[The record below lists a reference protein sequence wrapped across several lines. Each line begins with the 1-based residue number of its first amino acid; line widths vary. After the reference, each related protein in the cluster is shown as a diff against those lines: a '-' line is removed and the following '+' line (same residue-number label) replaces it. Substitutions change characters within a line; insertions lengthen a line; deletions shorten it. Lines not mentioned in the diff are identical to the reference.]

1 MSSDFLN
8 LVKSA
13 VPALFWLS
21 GVLYPAAKLKS
32 DILRSLLLWNP
43 VTITANAYRNSLI
56 YRKWIWETP
65 REMRNYLV
73 ITVIM
78 ILLAVWAYRRLK
90 KDIPD
95 VL

>member
-1 MSSDFLN
+1 MCSSDL
-8 LVKSA
+8 L
-13 VPALFWLS
+13 L
-21 GVLYPAAKLKS
+21 S
-32 DILRSLLLWNP
+32 DILRSLLLWNS
-43 VTITANAYRNSLI
+43 VTITTNAYRNSLI